1 LQEALARIVDAG
13 LVFRR
18 GLPPHAT
25 FLFKH
30 ALVQDTAYST
40 LLRGPRQALHAKI
53 GHVLEQQVPSV
64 AETQPGVLAHHL
76 TEARMFEQAVAYWA
90 KAGRQSA
97 ARSPCSRQKRS

>member
-1 LQEALARIVDAG
+1 LAATVRWSEATLQEALARIVDAG
-13 LVFRR
+13 LVFRQ

-53 GHVLEQQVPSV
+53 AHVLEQQFPPI
-64 AETQPGVLAHHL
+64 A
-76 TEARMFEQAVAYWA
+76 QA
-90 KAGRQSA
+90 
-97 ARSPCSRQKRS
+97 